1 MRFRRRR
8 FGRRRRYYR
17 KRRGGWRRRYGRR
30 WRRTA
35 WRRRRVRRWR
45 RSVFRRGGRRAR
57 PYRITAW
64 NPRVV
69 RRVVIKGW
77 WPLIQCMQGMEYLR
91 YRPMNNIEKRWIY
104 KKSNSRQFA
113 EDMGYLMQYG
123 GGWASGT
130 ISLKG
135 LFNEH
140 QLWRNVWSRSNDGM
154 DLARYFGCSI
164 SLYPEENQDYLF
176 WFDTEFDET
185 QLLNLQEYT
194 QPSVMLQAK
203 NSRLIVAKS
212 RMPIR
217 RRIKKI
223 FIPPPAQ
230 MTTQWQF
237 QKDLADYPLFNW
249 ACICIDMEKPF
260 DYTGAWRNAWWLMQR
275 QASGDMEYIEKWGRI
290 PPTGDFKLPSK
301 SSMQGNQDNPNWHP
315 NDGPFIYPIVA
326 YWVTEEGKNVLY
338 WCTIHNAPINRW
350 RKREAMAIQ
359 VRDLRGLCLRVC
371 SAQETYYRWQRAEFT
386 DAFKQRWFPQ
396 NGTDHSLVVIDATGT
411 RAQGNPDVWNFLWNS
426 SINTQT
432 TPVLKYWGID
442 TGNQTRQWQDTDFAK
457 LQLPKTAHDIDFGHK
472 TRFGPFCVKNPPC
485 EFRETPPQPINIW
498 VKYKFFFQFGGM
510 YQPPCGIQDPGTSNP
525 TYPVRMGGAVT
536 HPKYAGQGGGYT
548 TEIGHQGITAASLRA
563 ISAAP
568 PRTYSQSAFL
578 QEPKEETEAREETE
592 ETTSESS
599 ITSAESS
606 SERDGS
612 SENEE
617 RRERRRRNKRRLRI
631 FLQRLAD
638 RSLDHKRR
646 RFSE

>member
-35 WRRRRVRRWR
+35 WRRWRVRRWR

-57 PYRITAW
+57 PYRISAW

-91 YRPMNNIEKRWIY
+91 YRPMYNIEKRWIY
-104 KKSNSRQFA
+104 KKQNSRIFS

-140 QLWRNVWSRSNDGM
+140 ELWRNVWSRSNDGM

-164 SLYPEENQDYLF
+164 TLYPEENQDYLF
-176 WFDTEFDET
+176 WYDTEFDQT

-217 RRIKKI
+217 RRVKRI
-223 FIPPPAQ
+223 FIPPPSQ

-290 PPTGDFKLPSK
+290 PPTGDWKLPA
-301 SSMQGNQDNPNWHP
+301 SSIMKQNQDNPNWKP
-315 NDGPFIYPIVA
+315 ADEPDIYPIVA
-326 YWVTEEGKNVLY
+326 YWTSDGNTKTCN
-338 WCTIHNAPINRW
+338 WCTIHNTPINRW
-350 RKREAMAIQ
+350 RKKEASAVQ

-371 SAQETYYRWQRAEFT
+371 SEQETYYRWQGGEFPGN
-386 DAFKQRWFPQ
+386 FKQQWWPQ
-396 NGTDHSLVVIDATGT
+396 GGTDHGLCIIDATGT
-411 RAQGNPDVWNFLWNS
+411 KALDNPDVYVIKWGAQINS
-426 SINTQT
+426 TS
-432 TPVLKYWGID
+432 TPPLTYWGIN
-442 TGNQTRQWQDTDFAK
+442 TSGNRNWQDADFGK
-457 LQLPKTAHDIDFGHK
+457 IQLPKAPHDVDFGHK

-485 EFRETPPQPINIW
+485 EFRQDPPNPINIW

-548 TEIGHQGITAASLRA
+548 TQIGAQGITAASLRA

-578 QEPKEETEAREETE
+578 QEPEEEAQEGEETE
-592 ETTSESS
+592 ETSCESS

-606 SERDGS
+606 TEGDGS
-612 SENEE
+612 SEDEE
-617 RRERRRRNKRRLRI
+617 RRARRRRNKRRLRI